1 MIMSCPVCEGQG
13 NIYNAKVL
21 DLGITIKICDER
33 EACWPQDQI
42 VSIENFKG
50 LTSFLKEQRC
60 QNRRFGIRRRSRCS
74 LLNPISKFHFEL

>member
-1 MIMSCPVCEGQG
+1 MSCPVCEGQG

-50 LTSFLKEQRC
+50 LTSFLKEHGLSYKDAKIEDLEYVEDQDVHC
-60 QNRRFGIRRRSRCS
+60 
-74 LLNPISKFHFEL
+74 